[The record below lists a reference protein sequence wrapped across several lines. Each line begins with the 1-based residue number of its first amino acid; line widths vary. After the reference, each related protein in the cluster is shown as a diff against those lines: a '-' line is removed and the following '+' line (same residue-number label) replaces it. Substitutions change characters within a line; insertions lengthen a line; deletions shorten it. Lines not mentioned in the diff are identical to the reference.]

1 MRTITLKLMQSYV
14 VYNEFNRIQAG
25 KTKHNNGDIDKVR
38 RYLRKCK
45 LIVVRRTM
53 NNSKPC
59 KHCVEM
65 IKYYGI
71 RRIYYSYE
79 QGLKYESGNTLT
91 TDHVSAKYIKRMKNN
106 KRN

>member
-1 MRTITLKLMQSYV
+1 MRTITLKLMQSYG
-14 VYNEFNRIQAG
+14 VYNEFNRIQSG
-25 KTKHNNGDIDKVR
+25 QRKKKHHNNGDNLEKVR

-45 LIVVRRTM
+45 LIVVRKTM

-79 QGLKYESGNTLT
+79 QGLKYESGNTIT
-91 TDHVSAKYIKRMKNN
+91 TDHVSAKYIKRMK
-106 KRN
+106 K